1 MSTDPTIQKKE
12 AYNSRARWMVLGVWI
27 LVAIF
32 YFQLSYDFVRVTS
45 HDQKFSEYLQYVVQV
60 AAAEHRPSKEI
71 RALLLVKAEE
81 LNLPI
86 RGDQIQI
93 AGSGAQLHVSVGYDV
108 DIDIP
113 ILERGL
119 YRQNFQH
126 TAQYKPFAG
135 F

>member
-1 MSTDPTIQKKE
+1 M
-12 AYNSRARWMVLGVWI
+12 ALAVWI

-32 YFQLSYDFVRVTS
+32 YFNLSYDYIRVNS
-45 HDQKFSEYLQYVVQV
+45 HDQKFTEYLQYVVQV
-60 AAAEHRPSKEI
+60 AGSERRPAKEI

-86 RGDQIQI
+86 RGEQIDVR
-93 AGSGAQLHVSVGYDV
+93 GSGTELHVSVGYDV

-113 ILERGL
+113 VFDRGL
-119 YRQNFQH
+119 YRKQFQH
-126 TAQYKPFAG
+126 TAQFKQYAG